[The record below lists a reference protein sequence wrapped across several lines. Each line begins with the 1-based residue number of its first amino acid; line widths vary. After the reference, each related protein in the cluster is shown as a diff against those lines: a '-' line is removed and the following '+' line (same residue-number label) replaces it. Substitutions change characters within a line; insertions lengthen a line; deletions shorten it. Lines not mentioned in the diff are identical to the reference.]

1 MKTKRLL
8 IVFSLI
14 LASFILMLYSTY
26 AFAQTAESKS
36 SPPTIQKIA
45 PNSYYYNYNITE
57 VAKRDLKAAE
67 KRRRSISTTMS
78 ESKAK
83 PTKRKVLDAI
93 EAAESSTVT
102 AEVEAVAT
110 ERSTAKTQLADIAAL
125 SYAQVDNYVD
135 NTFGNLP
142 AAQKN
147 ALKKLYKTV
156 LAMLKQMDLSE

>member
-1 MKTKRLL
+1 MKKLITTITAILFLL
-8 IVFSLI
+8 SPAI
-14 LASFILMLYSTY
+14 
-26 AFAQTAESKS
+26 AFCQTAESKT
-36 SPPTIQKIA
+36 SPETIQKISK
-45 PNSYYYNYNITE
+45 NSYYYNYNITE
-57 VAKRDLKAAE
+57 IQKEPEGGGEAE
-67 KRRRSISTTMS
+67 TFYQYNYVKI
-78 ESKAK
+78 KGK

-142 AAQKN
+142 VVQKT

-156 LAMLKQMDLSE
+156 LAMLKQVDLSK

>member
-26 AFAQTAESKS
+26 ASAQTAESKS
-36 SPPTIQKIA
+36 SPPTIRKIA

-57 VAKRDLKAAE
+57 VQKEPEGGGEAE
-67 KRRRSISTTMS
+67 TFYQYNYVKI
-78 ESKAK
+78 KGK

-142 AAQKN
+142 VAQKT

-156 LAMLKQMDLSE
+156 LAMLKQMDLSK

>member
-57 VAKRDLKAAE
+57 VQKEPEGGGEAE
-67 KRRRSISTTMS
+67 TFYQYNYVKI
-78 ESKAK
+78 KGK

-93 EAAESSTVT
+93 EAANDKTEADGNT
-102 AEVEAVAT
+102 AVN
-110 ERSTAKTQLADIAAL
+110 LIAAGSDMKISIL
-125 SYAQVDNYVD
+125 YNKTDAQIATYIMENVTDLAEARIY
-135 NTFGNLP
+135 
-142 AAQKN
+142 
-147 ALKKLYKTV
+147 LYRLTKEV
-156 LAMLKQMDLSE
+156 RDIVKRQGWE

>member
-1 MKTKRLL
+1 MKKL
-8 IVFSLI
+8 ITIIAI
-14 LASFILMLYSTY
+14 LFILSPAV
-26 AFAQTAESKS
+26 AFCQTAESKS

-57 VAKRDLKAAE
+57 VQKEPEGGGEAE
-67 KRRRSISTTMS
+67 TFYQYNYVKI
-78 ESKAK
+78 KGK

-147 ALKKLYKTV
+147 ALKRLYKTV

>member
-1 MKTKRLL
+1 VQKEPEGGGE
-8 IVFSLI
+8 
-14 LASFILMLYSTY
+14 
-26 AFAQTAESKS
+26 AE
-36 SPPTIQKIA
+36 TFYQ
-45 PNSYYYNYNITE
+45 YNYVKI
-57 VAKRDLKAAE
+57 KG
-67 KRRRSISTTMS
+67 
-78 ESKAK
+78 K

-142 AAQKN
+142 VAQKT

-156 LAMLKQMDLSE
+156 LAMLKQMDLSK

>member
-1 MKTKRLL
+1 MKKLITTITAILFLL
-8 IVFSLI
+8 SPAI
-14 LASFILMLYSTY
+14 
-26 AFAQTAESKS
+26 AFCQTAESKT
-36 SPPTIQKIA
+36 SPETIQKISK
-45 PNSYYYNYNITE
+45 NSYYYNYNITE
-57 VAKRDLKAAE
+57 VQKEPEGGGEAE
-67 KRRRSISTTMS
+67 TFYQYNYVKI
-78 ESKAK
+78 KGK

-93 EAAESSTVT
+93 EAAESSTVM

-142 AAQKN
+142 VAQKT

-156 LAMLKQMDLSE
+156 LAMLKQMDLSK

>member
-1 MKTKRLL
+1 MKKL
-8 IVFSLI
+8 ITIIAI
-14 LASFILMLYSTY
+14 LFILSPAV
-26 AFAQTAESKS
+26 AFCQTAESKS

-57 VAKRDLKAAE
+57 VQKEPEGGGEAE
-67 KRRRSISTTMS
+67 TFYQYNYVKI
-78 ESKAK
+78 KGK

-142 AAQKN
+142 VAQKT

>member
-1 MKTKRLL
+1 MKKL
-8 IVFSLI
+8 ITIIAI
-14 LASFILMLYSTY
+14 LFILSPAV
-26 AFAQTAESKS
+26 AFCQTAESKS

-57 VAKRDLKAAE
+57 VQKEPEGGGEAE
-67 KRRRSISTTMS
+67 TFYQYNYVKI
-78 ESKAK
+78 KGK

-142 AAQKN
+142 AAQKT